1 MKSKLKYNINY
12 QMESDAICLSEFE
25 IVYFRG
31 NHINYV
37 HEHCDAFLE
46 ENGVVVT

>member
-1 MKSKLKYNINY
+1 
-12 QMESDAICLSEFE
+12 MESDAICLSEFE

-31 NHINYV
+31 KHINYV
-37 HEHCDAFLE
+37 HEHCDDFLE